1 MSAYTNSIKFWES
14 FQKVQEE
21 LKKCLSLKKYE
32 RLNELV
38 EGLDEEVYSYTG
50 AHFFVENLYDEFF
63 HHFRKKLY
71 RQKCKSKIS
80 LILWQIFMCFIK
92 L

>member
-50 AHFFVENLYDEFF
+50 AHFFVENLYDEYEMTFDTGPNKTTQYLCSLF
-63 HHFRKKLY
+63 SKTAPESIKK
-71 RQKCKSKIS
+71 S
-80 LILWQIFMCFIK
+80 
-92 L
+92 

>member
-38 EGLDEEVYSYTG
+38 EGLDEEVYCYTG
-50 AHFFVENLYDEFF
+50 ALFFVDNLY
-63 HHFRKKLY
+63 Y
-71 RQKCKSKIS
+71 
-80 LILWQIFMCFIK
+80 
-92 L
+92 